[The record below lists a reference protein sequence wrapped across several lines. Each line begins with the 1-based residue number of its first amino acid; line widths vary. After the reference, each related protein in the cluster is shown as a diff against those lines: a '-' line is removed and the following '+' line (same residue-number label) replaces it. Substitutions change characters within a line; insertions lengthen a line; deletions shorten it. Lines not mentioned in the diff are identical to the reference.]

1 MRCENKRQP
10 PCSMVHYSNRL
21 ITHDMAKLSPVSQ
34 NFLSLC
40 FLYLQDAEDAE
51 FIIPSS
57 DVRKSLQLTRKSDS
71 YLKTVVEQT
80 ANTIIP
86 GQPLL
91 RCETEKEVL
100 FGMMFYLIAFDKE
113 TKSVRL
119 KVCDEFLPLFKRFL
133 NEAFTEYEFSAFIQ
147 IKSKYAKNLYR
158 LLRRYHKGCCTL
170 SVEEVRLGMGFS
182 ENMASKEVVRIIRK
196 AIENLK
202 QHGLVLDYFVESHY
216 SKNQL
221 ESISFK
227 FVFRIKKEKLLNPG
241 KKGLVNENDSRE
253 VMPPVMPIQGIPEE
267 QALANAYFEKI
278 GQLKGKDEMD
288 RLAVCLQVHG
298 LLDCLQ
304 AIEIAKQNGGRSVAY
319 IEKVLKNGVYNKPK
333 SRGWQM
339 PGIHADLTKK
349 DPDLQEIPF

>member
-1 MRCENKRQP
+1 MNRENKEKL
-10 PCSMVHYSNRL
+10 PCNMVHYSNRL
-21 ITHDMAKLSPVSQ
+21 VTYDMSRLSPVCQ

-40 FLYLQDAEDAE
+40 FLYLQDAKSAE
-51 FIIPSS
+51 LVIPSS
-57 DVRKSLQLTRKSDS
+57 IVRKALCLTRNSDS
-71 YLKTVVEQT
+71 YLETIVTRT
-80 ANTIIP
+80 ANNILS
-86 GQPLL
+86 GQPVLK
-91 RCETEKEVL
+91 CDTDKEVL
-100 FGMMFYLIAFDKE
+100 LGVLFYLIRIDKK

-119 KVCDEFLPLFKRFL
+119 KVNEEFLPLFKKFL
-133 NEAFTEYEFSAFIQ
+133 HEAFTEYEFSAFVQ

-170 SVEEVRLGMGFS
+170 SNEEVRLGMGFS
-182 ENMASKEVVRIIRK
+182 ENMAAKEVVRVIRK
-196 AIENLK
+196 SIEDLK
-202 QHGLVLDYFVESHY
+202 RQGLVLDYFFESHY

-227 FVFRIKKEKLLNPG
+227 FVFPDKKEKLLNPG
-241 KKGLVNENDSRE
+241 KKALDNKNDSRE
-253 VMPPVMPIQGIPEE
+253 VTPPVVPIQGIPEE

-278 GQLKGKDEMD
+278 GQLKGKDEID
-288 RLAVCLQVHG
+288 RLVVCLQVHG

-304 AIEIAKQNGGRSVAY
+304 AIEIAKQNSGRSVAY
-319 IEKVLKNGVYNKPK
+319 IEKVLKNGIHNKPK